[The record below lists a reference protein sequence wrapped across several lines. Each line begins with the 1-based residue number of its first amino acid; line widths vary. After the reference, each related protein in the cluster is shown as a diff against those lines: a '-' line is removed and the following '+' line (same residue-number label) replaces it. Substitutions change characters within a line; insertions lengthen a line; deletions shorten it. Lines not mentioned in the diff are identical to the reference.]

1 MLMRLTVEQG
11 RHTLPKINKQI
22 TNVGSITQR
31 DVQDATEST
40 PESKPIWFKGSE
52 ELLKEVPVRMV
63 ERCVGSWVEK
73 ARSKWAGP

>member
-1 MLMRLTVEQG
+1 M
-11 RHTLPKINKQI
+11 
-22 TNVGSITQR
+22 GSITQR

-63 ERCVGSWVEK
+63 EGFVGSWVEK
-73 ARSKWAGP
+73 ARPK